1 VLPGT
6 YQVTAGKEGYVSVT
20 SAVAVASGGTAMA
33 NFSLNP
39 NPPPTNAMWVDNIR
53 FIKNGKNLVVEVR
66 VVVTASGVLLGAN
79 VGLRVESSSGRA
91 WNFSGTTDTAGLV
104 KFKLGKAPVG
114 SYWAAVTNLACSGFT
129 WDMSKGISAVSYA
142 LSG

>member
-1 VLPGT
+1 
-6 YQVTAGKEGYVSVT
+6 
-20 SAVAVASGGTAMA
+20 MA
-33 NFSLNP
+33 NFSLNQ

-53 FIKNGKNLVVEVR
+53 FIKNGKNLFIEVKVVGATG
-66 VVVTASGVLLGAN
+66 VVPGAK
-79 VGLRVESSSGRA
+79 VGLMLESSSGQV

-114 SYWAAVTNLACSGFT
+114 SYWAAVTSLTCSGFT
-129 WDMSKGISAVSYA
+129 WDMSKGISAASYA